1 MNKKIIYQ
9 VLAGLVGAFA
19 LSILI
24 GYLMLI
30 YGASEKGCFFLEGGY
45 QTCGPLGFLIGA
57 VIGALLGVKLFRTY
71 RK

>member
-1 MNKKIIYQ
+1 MNKKIIYKI
-9 VLAGLVGAFA
+9 LAGLIGALVF
-19 LSILI
+19 SILI

-30 YGASEKGCFFLEGGY
+30 YGASENGCFFLEGGY

-57 VIGALLGVKLFRTY
+57 VIGALLGVKLFKTY